1 MAESADI
8 REEYAAYLVSTLRY
22 EIERT
27 LAGNDG
33 KTLVY

>member
-8 REEYAAYLVSTLRY
+8 REEYAAYLVSTLKL
-22 EIERT
+22 EIERK
-27 LAGNDG
+27 LAGKDG

>member
-22 EIERT
+22 EIQRT
-27 LAGNDG
+27 LAGDDG
-33 KTLVY
+33 KTLIY